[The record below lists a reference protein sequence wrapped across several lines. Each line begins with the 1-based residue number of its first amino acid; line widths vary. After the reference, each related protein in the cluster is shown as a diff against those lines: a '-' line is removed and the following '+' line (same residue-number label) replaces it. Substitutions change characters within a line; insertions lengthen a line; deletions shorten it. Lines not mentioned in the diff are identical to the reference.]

1 MKSLLCV
8 MGRHDWQLK
17 QDKEG
22 QPYEICGRPRC
33 YHVRGHDSRSDG
45 PYRHQDSDRPL
56 PLNHLRH
63 PNRVL
68 PPVDGEAA
76 APACMQ
82 KILLHAA
89 FPNAGPGIAASTDLF
104 GYWSVSGPPK
114 KGAA

>member
-1 MKSLLCV
+1 VSWGATTGSSSRTRKGSRTRFADDRGVITFEVTTL
-8 MGRHDWQLK
+8 GRT
-17 QDKEG
+17 
-22 QPYEICGRPRC
+22 GRIDTKTVTGRC
-33 YHVRGHDSRSDG
+33 
-45 PYRHQDSDRPL
+45 